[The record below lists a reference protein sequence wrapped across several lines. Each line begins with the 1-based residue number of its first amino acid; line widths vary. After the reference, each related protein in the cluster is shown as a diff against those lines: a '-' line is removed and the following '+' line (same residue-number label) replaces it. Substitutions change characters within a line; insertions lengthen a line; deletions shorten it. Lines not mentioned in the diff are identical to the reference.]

1 MTILAWLVADLYHS
15 ASQKTIQA
23 AIADPVL
30 LQYKIDPNILQLIE
44 NRKQR

>member
-15 ASQKTIQA
+15 ANQKTVQT

-30 LQYKIDPNILQLIE
+30 LQYKIDPNVLRLIE
-44 NRKQR
+44 NRKQK